1 MLTQE
6 GTLTARR
13 TVEANST
20 EVFRAFTNTGALR
33 DWLCNSAQVEPRKG
47 GRVYLWWNNGYYT
60 SGVFTDVKR
69 GESLAF
75 TWQGPGEPASE
86 VRVSFTSRDGS
97 TDVEVTHDGIT
108 SSEMAERA
116 QRLWEEGLENL
127 QSVVE
132 TGDDLRFT
140 RRPMFGLNDA
150 DEMTSEIAE
159 KIGVPVTEGLRL
171 NGLVAGMGA
180 EAAGLQKDDVVVA
193 IGERD
198 VMNFPTFVAAIEPHR
213 AGDRVPVTFYRGP
226 EKRTVEMELSA
237 RPKTEVPATLE
248 ATVEGARQMYATL
261 DKELDELLE
270 GVVEEDAERSSAPG
284 EWSAKMVLAHLI
296 GSERDTQV
304 WMAAMSEDVDLEQPY
319 HSNSPE
325 RLQAM
330 VSVYSPLPALVEELK
345 RSEAVTVAL
354 AASLSQETAGHKHW
368 FKQLAT
374 WLTTLQDHH
383 REHFGEIKKL
393 IDSGKAQEQ

>member
-6 GTLTARR
+6 RAITARR
-13 TVEANST
+13 MVEASST
-20 EVFRAFTNTGALR
+20 ELFRAFTNTGALR
-33 DWLCNSAQVEPRKG
+33 DWLSNGAQVEVRKG
-47 GRVYLWWNNGYYT
+47 GRISLWWNDGYYT
-60 SGVFTDVKR
+60 SGTFSEVKP
-69 GESLAF
+69 GESLTF

-86 VRVSFTSRDGS
+86 VRVSLTSRDGG
-97 TDVEVTHDGIT
+97 TDVEVTHDGVG
-108 SSEMAERA
+108 SSELAEKMG
-116 QRLWEEGLENL
+116 RLWEEGLENL
-127 QSVVE
+127 QSMVE

-140 RRPMFGLNDA
+140 RRPMFGLNAA
-150 DEMTSEIAE
+150 DEMTPEIAE

-171 NGLVAGMGA
+171 GGLVPGMGA
-180 EAAGLQKDDVVVA
+180 EAAGFQKDDVIVA
-193 IGERD
+193 MGDRD
-198 VMNFPTFVAAIEPHR
+198 VMNFQTFVAAIEPHR
-213 AGDRVPVTFYRGP
+213 AGDRVPVTFYRGH

-237 RPKTEVPATLE
+237 RPMPEVPATVE
-248 ATVEGARQMYATL
+248 AMVEGARQMYATL

-270 GVVEEDAERSSAPG
+270 GVADEDAERSPSSG

-304 WMAAMSEDVDLEQPY
+304 WMAAMTEDFDLEQPF
-319 HSNSPE
+319 HSNSTE

-330 VSVYSPLPALVEELK
+330 VSVYSPLPVLVEELK

-354 AASLSQETAGHKHW
+354 ASSLSDVTAGHKHW
-368 FKQLAT
+368 FKPLAT

-393 IDSGKAQEQ
+393 INGGQ

>member
-1 MLTQE
+1 VLTQE

-13 TVEANST
+13 TVGANST

-33 DWLCNSAQVEPRKG
+33 DWLCNGGQVEPRKG

-60 SGVFTDVKR
+60 SGVFTEVKH
-69 GESLAF
+69 GETLAF

-86 VRVSFTSRDGS
+86 VRVSLTSRDEG

-116 QRLWEEGLENL
+116 RRLWEEGLENL
-127 QSVVE
+127 QSLVE

-180 EAAGLQKDDVVVA
+180 EAAGFQKDDVVVA
-193 IGERD
+193 IGDRD
-198 VMNFPTFVAAIEPHR
+198 VLNYQTFVTAIEPHR

-226 EKRTVEMELSA
+226 DKRTVEMELSA
-237 RPKTEVPATLE
+237 RPKTELPTTVE
-248 ATVEGARQMYATL
+248 AMVEGARQMYATL

-270 GVVEEDAERSSAPG
+270 GVTEEDAEKSSAPG

-296 GSERDTQV
+296 ASERDTQV
-304 WMAAMSEDVDLEQPY
+304 WIAAMTEDFDLEQPY

-354 AASLSQETAGHKHW
+354 AASLSEVTAGHKHW
-368 FKQLAT
+368 FKQLAN
-374 WLTTLQDHH
+374 WLTNLHDHH
-383 REHFGEIKKL
+383 REHFGEIKRL
-393 IDSGKAQEQ
+393 LESGQEG